1 MGYTGTDSIPP
12 LHGNTVKNKELQFYI
27 LYFNKNIYYL
37 NDKYEDRT
45 GDCKSAYRQSKTWL

>member
-12 LHGNTVKNKELQFYI
+12 LHRYTVKNKELQFYI

-45 GDCKSAYRQSKTWL
+45 GDCKSAY